1 MILPLEDLEENEE
14 LLHYALLSSLSLSL
28 SLSLCSK
35 GGIKTETL
43 SAPRPLNGRIFE
55 SQRSEI
61 NFSIN
66 S

>member
-1 MILPLEDLEENEE
+1 MILPLEDLEKNEE
-14 LLHYALLSSLSLSL
+14 LLLLCSSFLSLSL
-28 SLSLCSK
+28 SLSFCSK
-35 GGIKTETL
+35 GGIKTEPL

-61 NFSIN
+61 NSLIN